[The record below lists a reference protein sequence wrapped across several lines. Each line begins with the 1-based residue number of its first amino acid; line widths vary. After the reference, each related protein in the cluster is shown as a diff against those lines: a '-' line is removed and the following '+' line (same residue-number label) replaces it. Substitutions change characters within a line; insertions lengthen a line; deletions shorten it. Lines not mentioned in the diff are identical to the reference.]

1 MHENHIIET
10 AARRAF
16 IQPIMRSSLRG
27 ARIDEFDHASRAA
40 GPASAYLGES
50 VQPSDEPIDAL
61 LLDEKSFS
69 MLRSGCSHSFATL
82 LPRSECDHRVR
93 LLASP

>member
-1 MHENHIIET
+1 MHEPRSTKPQRGELS
-10 AARRAF
+10 AD
-16 IQPIMRSSLRG
+16 MRSSLRG
-27 ARIDEFDHASRAA
+27 ARIDELDHASRAA

-50 VQPSDEPIDAL
+50 VQPSDEPIEAL
-61 LLDEKSFS
+61 MLDEKSLS
-69 MLRSGCSHSFATL
+69 LLRSGFSHSFATL